1 MDNSKLK
8 SYLKKFDSI
17 SLAKSIYSITSW
29 ISNRNYIG
37 IVDNLNK
44 SFIEIE
50 DNCGFIEILTY
61 EDFKKMFQDL
71 IPHLKGTYGYPEE
84 FTSDTGEVK
93 FYSENRFKKIFIGNG
108 SEDVYEAC
116 FFIESIVQSDEYLKS
131 IWQEILS
138 YEDFIL
144 SKLYKGDFFHSKEFE
159 CPPKEYFENVFENYE
174 SLKNPK
180 LKLFFNDFKSSN
192 SELYD
197 FFTEKKGYPIFL
209 PVIKESFLEK
219 IEQLLTVEHFK
230 DSAWSAVINQVRDN
244 FLPIPSR
251 ETQAI
256 FSIILIEKET
266 KLEIVIENSF
276 VIWDIS
282 DVVIFVPNIL
292 NEELL
297 ESLKL
302 GIRDENYALAG
313 FSSNGGLIRVS
324 FESEMSMIIQKVEDV
339 DISPNISKMMLFA
352 ETDEVYI
359 DMRGLMG
366 IINFASDINEII
378 EFIKFLNDKGSSEK
392 IMNSSGITSYFQIWK
407 DMNKVIIEGSLDAM
421 IVVPPYQSVEKT
433 IEFFS
438 DDMKYYPY
446 DAGIDFS
453 KIHHWNFVTE
463 TKSDLSL
470 NAKGGTGSADIF
482 MEKDK
487 SIIYQELYFI
497 IEDMDE
503 KTVET
508 ITSFHEI
515 IINELAENK
524 ELILS
529 MYRKNV
535 LEINLVSERVLKKN
549 ATNLSII
556 ESKYCRKVSINSD
569 DNSQILL
576 VKPDWKKIVND
587 NIISKEK
594 SFENELIFSF
604 LTGGNFSDEKILEK
618 EIKKSNNEQ
627 RTSSISQIE
636 IPYFIDPHLNF
647 DPPKTSAFKNVR
659 KVMSKIIEK
668 MELETKEYE
677 ESEIVGVIRRFRNEI
692 RNDLVKK
699 INFFDKIDLH
709 KKLLNVYSTILFQI
723 NIHQERINEFQEVD
737 YLREDSLNEFREQT
751 IKLREE
757 SKTYRQVLEYLL
769 EENLIFDRIKT
780 NRIITNQDLD
790 ELIAYSKWILDFQTM
805 SDSVSY
811 GASGWN
817 KLEVREDHVIEIEET
832 VKYVKDAELLK
843 KLRYVYGDYS
853 YRNDEIDKEML
864 DLVDKAFQSEMQIS
878 FKSLFTTLKLLYSNE
893 YVTHIAQQEEVQI
906 TNNIIE
912 APVNTIANLFVL
924 ETELPIEEF
933 FKVLAFITINVNLI
947 SDSSGVIPVWEKK
960 KRKNKLS
967 AQPVLLVNNNLIFS
981 PISLYELK
989 KSWLQG
995 TMSFILPYNIDLEKT
1010 TKAVDKWKNH
1020 YEHKIV
1026 MDLASLFEES
1036 IYDVYPDKEL
1046 YKLDPKGKHPRDL
1059 GDYDLIVINKEKK
1072 EIILFEVKYMR
1083 LSQTMKDFLGD
1094 QGKYFLNKKAKAKK
1108 YVRRVNYFEEQVNQ
1122 ITSNLGFEDSFV
1134 VKKFFLSN
1142 KNIRSFFKEY
1152 PFEVIGFN
1160 EFEQTYFDQ
1169 ENMKM

>member
-50 DNCGFIEILTY
+50 DKCGIIEILTY
-61 EDFKKMFQDL
+61 EDFKKMFQGF
-71 IPHLKGTYGYPEE
+71 IPHLKGFYGYPEE
-84 FTSDTGEVK
+84 FASDTGEVK
-93 FYSENRFKKIFIGNG
+93 FYSEGSFKKNFIGNG
-108 SEDVYEAC
+108 SEDIYEAC
-116 FFIESIVQSDEYLKS
+116 FFIESIVQDDEYLKS
-131 IWQEILS
+131 MWQEILS

-144 SKLYKGDFFHSKEFE
+144 SKLYVGEFSHSSEFE
-159 CPPKEYFENVFENYE
+159 CPPKEYFENVFESYE
-174 SLKNPK
+174 SLMNPK
-180 LKLFFNDFKSSN
+180 LKLFFQDFKSSN
-192 SELYD
+192 LELYN
-197 FFTEKKGYPIFL
+197 FFTKKNGYPIFL

-219 IEQLLTVEHFK
+219 IEQLLKAEHLK
-230 DSAWSAVINQVRDN
+230 DSAWSAIINQVRDN

-251 ETQAI
+251 EIQAI

-266 KLEIVIENSF
+266 NLETVIKNSF
-276 VIWDIS
+276 MICDVS
-282 DVVIFVPNIL
+282 DVVIFVPDDL

-297 ESLKL
+297 ELLKL
-302 GIRDENYALAG
+302 GIRDESYTLAG
-313 FSSNGGLIRVS
+313 FSANGDLMEVS
-324 FESEMSMIIQKVEDV
+324 FESEMSLIIQKVEDV
-339 DISPNISKMMLFA
+339 DISPNVSKMMMFA

-366 IINFASDINEII
+366 IINFASHINEIA
-378 EFIKFLNDKGSSEK
+378 EFIKFSNDKARSEK
-392 IMNSSGITSYFQIWK
+392 IMNASGITSYFQIWQ

-421 IVVPPYQSVEKT
+421 IVVPPYQSVDKT

-438 DDMKYYPY
+438 HDMKYYPY
-446 DAGIDFS
+446 DAGIGFS

-470 NAKGGTGSADIF
+470 NAKDGTGSADIF
-482 MEKDK
+482 MAKDK
-487 SIIYQELYFI
+487 SLVYQELYFI
-497 IEDMDE
+497 IEDMDD

-515 IINELAENK
+515 IINELDENK

-529 MYRKNV
+529 LYRKNV
-535 LEINLVSERVLKKN
+535 LEIKLVSERVLKKN
-549 ATNLSII
+549 ATKLPNI
-556 ESKYCRKVSINSD
+556 ESKYCKKLIINSD

-576 VKPDWKKIVND
+576 VKPNWEKIVND
-587 NIISKEK
+587 NITSKEK

-604 LTGGNFSDEKILEK
+604 LEGGNFSDEKILEK

-636 IPYFIDPHLNF
+636 IPYYIEPHLNF
-647 DPPKTSAFKNVR
+647 DSPKASAFKNVR

-677 ESEIVGVIRRFRNEI
+677 ESEILGVIRRFRNEI
-692 RNDLVKK
+692 RNDLIKK
-699 INFFDKIDLH
+699 IEFFDKIDLH
-709 KKLLNVYSTILFQI
+709 KELLNIYSTILFQI
-723 NIHQERINEFQEVD
+723 NIHQERIKEFQMVD
-737 YLREDSLNEFREQT
+737 YLREDSLNEFRTQA

-757 SKTYRQVLEYLL
+757 SKTYRQVLEYLI
-769 EENLIFDRIKT
+769 EENLICDRIKT

-817 KLEVREDHVIEIEET
+817 KLEIREDHVLEIEET
-832 VKYVKDAELLK
+832 DKYMKDAELFK

-853 YRNDEIDKEML
+853 YRDNEIDKEML
-864 DLVDKAFQSEMQIS
+864 ELVDNAFQFETQIS
-878 FKSLFTTLKLLYSNE
+878 FKSLSTTLTLLYSNG
-893 YVTHIAQQEEVQI
+893 YITDITQQEEVQV
-906 TNNIIE
+906 TNSIVETPINI
-912 APVNTIANLFVL
+912 IANLFVL

-933 FKVLAFITINVNLI
+933 FKVLAFITINVNQI
-947 SDSSGVIPVWEKK
+947 SDSSGAIPVWEKK

-967 AQPVLLVNNNLIFS
+967 AQPVLLIDNNLIFS

-989 KSWLQG
+989 KSWFQG
-995 TMSFILPYNIDLEKT
+995 MMSFILPYNIGLEKT
-1010 TKAVDKWKNH
+1010 TKAVDKWKEH

-1026 MDLASLFEES
+1026 MDLAALFEEP

-1046 YKLDPKGKHPRDL
+1046 YKLDPKGNHPHDL
-1059 GDYDLIVINKEKK
+1059 GDYDLIVINKENK
-1072 EIILFEVKYMR
+1072 EILLFEVKYMR
-1083 LSQTMKDFLGD
+1083 LSQTMKDSLGD

-1108 YVRRVNYFEEQVNQ
+1108 FVRRVHYFQEHVNQ
-1122 ITSNLGFEDSFV
+1122 IMNNLGFEEDFV
-1134 VKKFFLSN
+1134 VKKYFLSN

-1160 EFEQTYFDQ
+1160 EFEQTYF
-1169 ENMKM
+1169 N